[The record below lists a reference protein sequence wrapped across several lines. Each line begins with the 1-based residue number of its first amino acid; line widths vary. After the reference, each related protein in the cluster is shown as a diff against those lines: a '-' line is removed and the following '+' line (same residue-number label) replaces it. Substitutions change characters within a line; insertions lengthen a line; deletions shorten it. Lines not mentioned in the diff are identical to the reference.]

1 MYLRTV
7 KFQVKQSSM
16 GQFRSVA
23 EGTKAAVA
31 KFDGLQSTQVAMD
44 NSGKGI
50 LVGVW
55 DSEEKA
61 MAGMDASN
69 EIWAGVAE
77 HLEAPPEYVDY
88 QHCMALRV

>member
-1 MYLRTV
+1 MYLRTI
-7 KFQVKQSSM
+7 KFRVKQSSM
-16 GQFRSVA
+16 GKFRDVA
-23 EGTKAAVA
+23 EGTKDAVA

-44 NSGKGI
+44 SSGNGI

-61 MAGMDASN
+61 MTAMPASN
-69 EIWAGVAE
+69 EIWAGLAD

-88 QHCMALRV
+88 KHCMTLRE